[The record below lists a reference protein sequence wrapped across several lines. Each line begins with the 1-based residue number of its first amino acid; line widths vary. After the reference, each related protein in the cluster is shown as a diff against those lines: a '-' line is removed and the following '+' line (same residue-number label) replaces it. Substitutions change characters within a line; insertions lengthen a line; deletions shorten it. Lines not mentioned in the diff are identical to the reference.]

1 MAQIIISLSLGD
13 NISNV
18 EYCEGEGAWCSE
30 VDDPNQ
36 QLLQGGR
43 CLVFSIIGVFVGL
56 PLALPASFNVIGSCF
71 PGGQEAAEAGPEITA
86 RRTTIKIASAQSPE
100 ETEDDT
106 HSGLIEP

>member
-18 EYCEGEGAWCSE
+18 EYCEGEGVRCSE

-43 CLVFSIIGVFVGL
+43 CLVFSVIGVL
-56 PLALPASFNVIGSCF
+56 LACHSPCRPPLLLSVVASREGRRQQKRVLRSLRVAPRSKLRAPKAQKKLRMTLIRAL
-71 PGGQEAAEAGPEITA
+71 
-86 RRTTIKIASAQSPE
+86 
-100 ETEDDT
+100 
-106 HSGLIEP
+106 